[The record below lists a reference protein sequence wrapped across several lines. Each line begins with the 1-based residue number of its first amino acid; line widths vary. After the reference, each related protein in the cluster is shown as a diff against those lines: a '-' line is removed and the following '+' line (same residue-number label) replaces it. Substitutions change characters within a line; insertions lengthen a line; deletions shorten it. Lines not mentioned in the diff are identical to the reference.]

1 MATIATLPFV
11 TSQGGLSRYLV
22 EIRKFP
28 LLTAS
33 EEDTYARR
41 WREHGDREAAY
52 RLVTS
57 HLRLAAK
64 IAMKYRHYGLPI
76 ADLVSEANLG
86 LMQAVKR
93 FEPERGFRLATYAMW
108 WIKASVQEY
117 VLRSWSLVKMGT
129 TAAQKKLFFNLRRL
143 KSRISALQETDLGV
157 DQVNYVAEQLKV
169 APPEVIE
176 MDRRLRGD
184 ISLNVPISDEETTE
198 DWQNRLVDPSPDP
211 ERQLVDMDDYG
222 RREAALSEALELLS
236 ARERTILKAR
246 MLADEPKTLDEL
258 ARQFRVSRERIRQIE
273 QRAFQRLRETVR
285 ARVASS
291 SRPAA
296 LPAKMAS
303 SGPADFNEAKT
314 IALSTL
320 AIGDHHHAHR
330 DRPERH
336 AR

>member
-22 EIRKFP
+22 QIQKFP

-33 EEDTYARR
+33 EEDAYARR

-64 IAMKYRHYGLPI
+64 IAMKYRRYGLPI

-129 TAAQKKLFFNLRRL
+129 TAAQKKLFFNLSRL
-143 KSRISALQETDLGV
+143 KSRISALEETDLGV
-157 DQVNYVAEQLKV
+157 DQANYVAEQLRV
-169 APPEVIE
+169 TPREVIE

-184 ISLNVPISDEETTE
+184 MSLNVPISDEETTE
-198 DWQNRLVDPSPDP
+198 DWQSRLVDPSPDP

-273 QRAFQRLRETVR
+273 QRAFQRLRDTVR

-291 SRPAA
+291 SGSAA
-296 LPAKMAS
+296 VSAKIAS
-303 SGPADFNEAKT
+303 SETVDFNDGKT
-314 IALSTL
+314 TALSI
-320 AIGDHHHAHR
+320 IGSGRYHHVHR
-330 DRPERH
+330 NRPEHR

>member
-1 MATIATLPFV
+1 MATITALP
-11 TSQGGLSRYLV
+11 SLSEGGLSRYLV
-22 EIRKFP
+22 EVRKFP

-33 EEDTYARR
+33 EEVSYARR

-64 IAMKYRHYGLPI
+64 VAMRYRRYGLPI
-76 ADLVSEANLG
+76 ADLISEANLG

-143 KSRISALQETDLGV
+143 RSRLSAFQETDLGV
-157 DQVNYVAEQLKV
+157 DQISYVAAQLKV
-169 APPEVIE
+169 TPPEVVE

-198 DWQNRLVDPSPDP
+198 DWQDRLVDPSPDP
-211 ERQLVDMDDYG
+211 ARQLMDMDDYG

-236 ARERTILKAR
+236 GREREILEAR

-258 ARQFRVSRERIRQIE
+258 ARQFRISRERIRQIE
-273 QRAFQRLRETVR
+273 QRAFQRVRNAVR

-291 SRPAA
+291 SHVAA
-296 LPAKMAS
+296 VSAKTAS
-303 SGPADFNEAKT
+303 SETVDSSGKKRRGSID
-314 IALSTL
+314 IVV
-320 AIGDHHHAHR
+320 GGHHHVHGS
-330 DRPERH
+330 DLGHH